1 MNIDF
6 NKGNGLVPVIIQDD
20 RTAHVLML
28 GYMNEAALEKTKQE
42 NKVCFYSRSKQ
53 RLWTK
58 GETSGNFLIPKNI
71 LLDCDNDTILIKAE
85 AKGPTCHLSRTSCFK
100 DNEEINFLAELEK
113 VIEDR
118 ANNEKGSSYTKQLL
132 TKGINKVTQKFGEE
146 SVELIIEAKDTQD
159 DKFKEEAADM
169 LYHFM
174 VLLRAKRIS
183 YAEIMDV
190 LRARHK
196 QRVN

>member
-6 NKGNGLVPVIIQDD
+6 NKGNGLVPVIIQHD
-20 RTAHVLML
+20 RTAQVLML
-28 GYMNEAALEKTKQE
+28 GYMNEAALKKTKRE

-58 GETSGNFLIPKNI
+58 GETSGHFLIPKNI

-85 AKGPTCHLSRTSCFK
+85 PKGPTCHLNRSSCFK
-100 DNEEINFLAELEK
+100 DNEEINFLAQLEK

-118 ANNEKGSSYTKQLL
+118 ANGEEDSSYTKHLL
-132 TKGINKVTQKFGEE
+132 NKGINKVTQKFGEE

-159 DKFKEEAADM
+159 DRFKEEAADM
-169 LYHFM
+169 LFHFM
-174 VLLRAKRIS
+174 VLLKAKGMS

-190 LRARHK
+190 LRTRHK
-196 QRVN
+196 QRTN